1 MEKDNLSQPNYW
13 KILTAAE
20 EALAKGDFATGEHFF
35 HDASGRRESSPG
47 RVFFSE
53 KLTDGIKG
61 LLRQTTRRDDRKSES
76 PGRWTRRT
84 SDFRIRFLA
93 QGEKTVREGVRVA
106 QLRPED
112 DPAANQPVL
121 EAALFLVARSSIFQE
136 EPSSAVPL
144 LKGLFRTACRTARPF
159 DFNLVRHDLPLT
171 EEDRL
176 WLAGKGGELFDV
188 FMEQDVLVSGSAEAG
203 EWARV
208 VLQLLDPRYFGSAGR
223 LEEERSW
230 LEAVTADRLLGRAAA
245 SVELYRAYLGV
256 GSVSGPRNDEAR
268 VRLLELLGNTDA
280 EHFPVPRYDEAVSA
294 LPPYGLSPG
303 SELVSRWESARACID
318 YRRPPSEKHED
329 HSCAWASL
337 SLEPDGCVTIVFW
350 WDDEPR
356 DVAFWCQ
363 GDSTSALDDF
373 LAPCQGRLVAYD
385 EAVYPFV
392 SAAWR
397 ETPPPWTVR
406 DFMGAVM
413 ENRLPEH
420 GLDRETLLGL
430 CLAETGSWRAGWN
443 PVAGHPELEPP
454 RSSSLL
460 EAWEEGPAAGALVA
474 GLSWLAVRNQVASG
488 DPSLRA
494 GLGELARRGDP
505 ASRFLYGFIT
515 MDSHGNSVLDA
526 SFQPWTLPLL
536 WTRPDPFGWT
546 PGGAAGRGEKPVSTN
561 HGIRLDLGRNDLAI
575 VSTGDPTSVLA
586 AWGDG
591 RQKWRVVLDR
601 LDRLESLAQVAGGAI
616 GPVTLIPPSGTV
628 HSLGAALDFLET
640 LLTDVRPEQ
649 DALLPL
655 FHWLRLVE
663 THNGDLLDFR
673 QVRPRSPGLF
683 PLYDRYA
690 EEIGSLEREDP
701 RLDPEGHLDTWA
713 GQFSQRVRKAGLVAG
728 PVDHLAVTP
737 ERLDSLW
744 GVFEGS
750 DASWVF
756 LDSAAIHWTLL
767 RRGGA
772 GIQEIHAL
780 LHSRGSRHLSLLTGA
795 VWLPSELEALL
806 GSWLGIFGTPYCLS
820 LTDGRP
826 PVLRLVD
833 QGVQP
838 EAQALA
844 SEALAS
850 QATWLDRAFVES
862 GGGFIQLPAEGQSA
876 AFWNS
881 VSKGEVAL
889 AGRNWN
895 FIQPV
900 DDEHHEGSRGG
911 GLLAVPSLASLE
923 IEAMPVARSDAR
935 ADWARADLERN
946 TFYSWR
952 RQVCSLEI
960 AAYMA
965 GPWETVAI
973 LDTRWWRPLLTGN
986 PSGGGPVAV
995 RPSPGAKAARWATGE
1010 AGRLMDL
1017 PGSDSQGRYPVDARI
1032 LSLVDDWLATRSAD
1046 IPPALPE
1053 SRAVADDGSVLPD
1066 KGVNLLLG
1074 DDSATLRGIMS
1085 RVTESWERGRVEDWI
1100 LLVADAAPSGAAD
1113 LVAAAGMAGISIWAG
1128 DLGEKVPSPLVWVE
1142 PEDFGDPDLGF
1153 FLEAHPPTIVVAGD
1167 ISDWRP
1173 GPDRES
1179 QETALA
1185 LRLILDCGAET
1196 VLLHTRSLPE
1206 SWVRYLVS
1214 ACGASLMAGEMDHS
1228 PVPDPFP
1235 VSSLEEPCLDCGNVR
1250 DAAVVVRRL
1259 AGLLPRLRDL
1269 SLPLFGGQE
1278 DPDTPPPPPPG
1289 RQLLSLAWLGDLA
1302 GVTATDVAEGVRL
1315 LRWAARLSGDSL
1327 SSAGSEKVDARQGKG
1342 HTLVITRRFADLENA
1357 LEQLLGNLG
1366 VMLPLWLGSGGPGNL
1381 TWVDLEYPPARID
1394 NSELNL
1400 LDCFLMWNGTNSDS
1414 GLVYSCPRGLLH
1426 SNQRLVG
1433 CSRPSGEVML
1443 ELAKRLK
1450 LFRSRIEEIMSG
1462 ALETGE
1468 GFLVETGLTDLRPEE
1483 SSFLGLGAALG
1494 FWRWIG
1500 PPCLGAMHLVD
1511 LLTLADSRTARDRP
1525 HGWELVRSEAA
1536 GRYPATGMGSS
1547 GTRALESAGAVSGR
1561 GLRSFR
1567 SLLAGGA
1574 EKRDDLDPLVTRI
1587 ADLVQGQDGSSLLV
1601 LKGIFG
1607 SGRHEALGRGF
1618 LKAGLAAGDIPEI
1631 TIFCPDEAV
1640 AAMVCREFLRL
1651 GLAGPLDIRVCRSD
1665 AARSETPSPR
1675 ATLADPSSALVV
1687 MCEAQRFDPETRYRI
1702 AQTGRGRR
1710 LIMTVDPA
1718 ATTEPWEHLFL
1729 TTPRTS
1735 DIVDLPGQR
1744 RSARKLWSEIRMLV
1758 PSEYQDGGTR
1768 RRDKGVLI
1776 SDYAANL
1783 DQCLSR
1789 VVQEHQ
1795 AGKLSTPLRVTA
1807 PMPGDL
1813 EYLGSSI
1820 RDRGWLAVLETRLE
1834 SLLLPGPRE
1843 FLAAATDH
1851 LVQGGHLSEV
1861 LDPPEAP
1868 GLEPDMLMPHLLG
1881 RGGAAAWKEW
1891 AAGQDFSAEL
1901 TLNEFAD
1908 LMAPTNWA
1916 NTFLA
1921 RPEARTRVQR
1931 LLEQYGAEPLTVL
1944 MTIPLWEAWWYMML
1958 DDVAAKGPRYRRPL
1972 AVLTSAARPLGCAMP
1987 GTAYLCL
1994 GTEPV
1999 RQHYESLV
2007 RVTDSLLVLYQEKSP
2022 LPSEA
2027 PR

>member
-1 MEKDNLSQPNYW
+1 MEKDNLSEPNYW
-13 KILTAAE
+13 KILSAAE
-20 EALAKGDFATGEHFF
+20 EALAKGDFAGSEYLF
-35 HDASGRRESSPG
+35 HDASGRRDSSPG

-53 KLTDGIKG
+53 KLSDGLKG
-61 LLRQTTRRDDRKSES
+61 LLRKTTRGDERKSES
-76 PGRWTRRT
+76 PGRWSRRT
-84 SDFRIRFLA
+84 FHFKSRFLA
-93 QGEKTVREGVRVA
+93 QGENTVREGVRVA

-112 DPAANQPVL
+112 DPATNQPVL

-144 LKGLFRTACRTARPF
+144 LKGLFRTACRTAKPF

-188 FMEQDVLVSGSAEAG
+188 FIEQEVLVPGSPEAG

-208 VLQLLDPRYFGSAGR
+208 VLQLLEPRYFGSAGR

-230 LEAVTADRLLGRAAA
+230 IEAVTADRLLGRAAA

-256 GSVSGPRNDEAR
+256 GSISGPRNDEAR

-280 EHFPVPRYDEAVSA
+280 EHFPVPRYDEAVAA
-294 LPPYGLSPG
+294 LSPEGLSPG
-303 SELVSRWESARACID
+303 SVLLSRCDFARACID
-318 YRRPPSEKHED
+318 YRRPLSGRNED
-329 HSCAWASL
+329 HSGAWASL
-337 SLEPDGCVTIVFW
+337 ALEPDGCVTIVFW

-356 DVAFWCQ
+356 DVAYWRQ
-363 GDSTSALDDF
+363 GESTGPLDEF
-373 LAPCQGRLVAYD
+373 LAPCQGRVVAYD
-385 EAVYPFV
+385 EAVRPFV
-392 SAAWR
+392 SAVWGEA
-397 ETPPPWTVR
+397 PAPWTVR
-406 DFMGAVM
+406 EFMGAVM
-413 ENRLPEH
+413 ESRLPEH
-420 GLDRETLLGL
+420 GLDQETLLGL
-430 CLAETGSWRAGWN
+430 CLAETGPWRTGWD
-443 PVAGHPELEPP
+443 PAAGHPELEPP

-460 EAWEEGPAAGALVA
+460 ETWEEGPAAGALVA
-474 GLSWLAVRNQVASG
+474 GLSWLAVRNRVISG
-488 DPSLRA
+488 DPALRA
-494 GLGELARRGDP
+494 GIGELARRGDP
-505 ASRFLYGFIT
+505 ASKFIYSFIT
-515 MDSHGNSVLDA
+515 MDSHGDSGLDA
-526 SFQPWTLPLL
+526 AFQPWTLPLL

-546 PGGAAGRGEKPVSTN
+546 TSGVSGRGEMSTSSD

-591 RQKWRVVLDR
+591 SQKWRVVLDR
-601 LDRLESLAQVAGGAI
+601 LDRLESLAQVAQGVI
-616 GPVTLIPPSGTV
+616 GPVTLIPPAGTV
-628 HSLGAALDFLET
+628 HSLGAALEFLES

-673 QVRPRSPGLF
+673 QVRPRPSGLF

-690 EEIGSLEREDP
+690 EVIGILDREEP
-701 RLDPEGHLDTWA
+701 RLDPEGHLGTWA

-767 RRGGA
+767 RRGGI
-772 GIQEIHAL
+772 GIQEVHAL
-780 LHSRGSRHLSLLTGA
+780 LHSRGRRHLSLLTGS

-806 GSWLGIFGTPYCLS
+806 GSWLGVFGNPYCLS

-826 PVLRLVD
+826 PALHLAD
-833 QGVQP
+833 KGIQP
-838 EAQALA
+838 EAQVLA
-844 SEALAS
+844 PEALAS

-862 GGGFIQLPAEGQSA
+862 GGGFVQLPVEGRAA

-881 VSKGEVAL
+881 VSSGEVAL

-895 FIQPV
+895 FIPPV
-900 DDEHHEGSRGG
+900 SAEPHESPRGG
-911 GLLAVPSLASLE
+911 GMLAVPSLASLE

-935 ADWARADLERN
+935 ADWARADTERG
-946 TFYSWR
+946 TFFSWR

-960 AAYMA
+960 AAYLA

-973 LDTRWWRPLLTGN
+973 LDTRWWRLLLMGI
-986 PSGGGPVAV
+986 PSG
-995 RPSPGAKAARWATGE
+995 AATDQ

-1017 PGSDSQGRYPVDARI
+1017 PGSDPRGRYPVDGRI

-1046 IPPALPE
+1046 SPPTRPPTSSGE
-1053 SRAVADDGSVLPD
+1053 GPVTPT

-1074 DDSATLRGIMS
+1074 DESATLRKIMN
-1085 RVTESWERGRVEDWI
+1085 RVTEAWERGRVEEWI
-1100 LLVADAAPSGAAD
+1100 LLVADAAPPGAAD
-1113 LVAAAGMAGISIWAG
+1113 MVAGAGMAGISIWAG
-1128 DLGEKVPSPLVWVE
+1128 GSGDQVPSPLVWVE
-1142 PEDFGDPDLGF
+1142 PEDFGDPGLGA
-1153 FLEAHPPTIVVAGD
+1153 FLKAHPPTIVVAGD
-1167 ISDWRP
+1167 VADWTP
-1173 GPDRES
+1173 GPDREA

-1185 LRLILDCGAET
+1185 LRSILDCGAET
-1196 VLLHTRSLPE
+1196 VLLHTSLLTD
-1206 SWVRYLVS
+1206 SWVRFLVS
-1214 ACGASLMAGEMDHS
+1214 ACGAKLMAGGMEDS
-1228 PVPDPFP
+1228 SVPTQSTVPTP
-1235 VSSLEEPCLDCGNVR
+1235 EGPCLDCGQAR
-1250 DAAVVVRRL
+1250 DAAEVVRRL
-1259 AGLLPRLRDL
+1259 DALMPRLRGL
-1269 SLPLFGGQE
+1269 SSPMVDGE
-1278 DPDTPPPPPPG
+1278 DGPDDSPPRPPG
-1289 RQLLSLAWLGDLA
+1289 RQLLSLVWLGYLA
-1302 GVTATDVAEGVRL
+1302 GVTATDLAEGVRL
-1315 LRWAARLSGDSL
+1315 LRWAARLAGDSL
-1327 SSAGSEKVDARQGKG
+1327 SSAGSERSVEPHQSIG
-1342 HTLVITRRFADLENA
+1342 HTLIIPRRFVDMEKA
-1357 LEQLLGNLG
+1357 LEQLERNLG
-1366 VMLPLWLGSGGPGNL
+1366 VMLPLWLGGGSPGNL
-1381 TWVDLEYPPARID
+1381 NWVDLENPPARID
-1394 NSELNL
+1394 DTELNL
-1400 LDCFLMWNGTNSDS
+1400 LDCFLMWNGSQDESETDDPPRAHS
-1414 GLVYSCPRGLLH
+1414 GLIYSCPRGLLH
-1426 SNQRLVG
+1426 STQRLVG
-1433 CSRPSGEVML
+1433 CDLPFGEVL
-1443 ELAKRLK
+1443 QDLGKRLR
-1450 LFRSRIEEIMSG
+1450 LFRARIEEVMGG

-1468 GFLVETGLTDLRPEE
+1468 GFLVETGLTDLRAEE
-1483 SSFLGLGAALG
+1483 KSFLGLGAALG

-1500 PPCLGAMHLVD
+1500 PPCHGAIHLVD
-1511 LLTLADSRTARDRP
+1511 LLTLADSRTVRDRS
-1525 HGWELVRSEAA
+1525 HGWELVRSEAVV
-1536 GRYPATGMGSS
+1536 RYPGLGMENS
-1547 GTRALESAGAVSGR
+1547 GARALESSGVVSGR

-1567 SLLAGGA
+1567 SLMAGGA
-1574 EKRDDLDPLVTRI
+1574 EKRDDLDLVVARV
-1587 ADLVQGQDGSSLLV
+1587 ADLAQGEDSASLLV
-1601 LKGIFG
+1601 LKGVFG
-1607 SGRHEALGRGF
+1607 SGRHEALGRGL
-1618 LKAGLAAGDIPEI
+1618 LKAGLAAGNIPEI
-1631 TIFCPDEAV
+1631 TVFCPDEAV
-1640 AAMVCREFLRL
+1640 AAMVCREFVRL
-1651 GLAGPLDIRVCRSD
+1651 GLSGPLDIRVSRVD
-1665 AARSETPSPR
+1665 DARSETPSAR
-1675 ATLADPSSALVV
+1675 TSLADPSAALVV

-1718 ATTEPWEHLFL
+1718 ATLEPWEHLFL

-1744 RSARKLWSEIRMLV
+1744 RSARKLWSEVRRLV
-1758 PSEYQDGGTR
+1758 PPEYQNGSVQ

-1789 VVQEHQ
+1789 VVHEHQ
-1795 AGKLSTPLRVTA
+1795 AGKLMAPLRMTA

-1843 FLAAATDH
+1843 FLAAATDY
-1851 LVQGGHLSEV
+1851 LVLGGQLDEV
-1861 LDPPEAP
+1861 L
-1868 GLEPDMLMPHLLG
+1868 GLPSGSGEKPDLLIPRLLG
-1881 RGGAAAWKEW
+1881 PGGAAAWKEW
-1891 AAGQDFSAEL
+1891 MAEQDLSGEI
-1901 TLNEFAD
+1901 TLNEFAE
-1908 LMAPTNWA
+1908 LVATTNWA

-1921 RPEARTRVQR
+1921 RPAARTR
-1931 LLEQYGAEPLTVL
+1931 LLRFLDQYGNESLPTLKTV
-1944 MTIPLWEAWWYMML
+1944 PLWEAWWYMML

-1972 AVLTSAARPLGCAMP
+1972 AVLTSAARPLGGAMP

-2027 PR
+2027 PE